1 MTPLRKKMEA
11 DLRMRGMSQ
20 STSTLYLHCVRRYAE
35 YHGRSPALMDTE
47 QVRQYLLHL
56 RDLGRTPATIVVYR
70 AALLFV
76 YKVTLMRPEVML
88 DVPRPRIRSRD
99 PMPALTESEVAAL
112 LSNCSS
118 PFDEA
123 FFSMLYGTGMR
134 VAEGCHI
141 QIGDIDVRAG
151 LIHIR
156 QGKGGKARSVKLS
169 ELVLAVLRSHWKR
182 YRPRAPWLFPAR
194 RMLRPGTVRGVLPW
208 ADKAVSTS
216 TMGRHFREARER
228 AGLKRTATL
237 HDFRR
242 AYATRLR
249 ENGVDL
255 RDIQVVLGHSSPATT
270 ALYVSVS
277 AVLIKRLPC
286 PLEHLDD

>member
-1 MTPLRKKMEA
+1 MTSLRKKMEA
-11 DLRMRGMSQ
+11 DLRIRGMSQ
-20 STSTLYLHCVRRYAE
+20 STSTLYLHCVRRFAE
-35 YHGRSPALMDTE
+35 YHGRSPALMGTE

-56 RDLGRTPATIVVYR
+56 RDMGRTPATIVVYR

-76 YKVTLMRPEVML
+76 YKVTLLRPEVMN
-88 DVPRPRIRSRD
+88 DVPRPRIRARD
-99 PMPALTESEVAAL
+99 PVPALTESEVSAL
-112 LSNCSS
+112 LSSCSS
-118 PFDEA
+118 PYDEA

-134 VAEGCHI
+134 VAEGC
-141 QIGDIDVRAG
+141 QVQVGDIDVRTG

-169 ELVLAVLRSHWKR
+169 ALVLAVLRGHWKR

-208 ADKAVSTS
+208 ADKPVSTS
-216 TMGRHFREARER
+216 TMGTRFREARQR
-228 AGLKRTATL
+228 AGLKRNATL

-249 ENGVDL
+249 EAGVDL
-255 RDIQVVLGHSSPATT
+255 RDIQVVLGHSSPTTT

-277 AVLIKRLPC
+277 PVVIRGLPC
-286 PLEHLDD
+286 PLERLE